1 MDFGSLPDLANH
13 FTVAAQSIMPI
24 AHHCMDAVM
33 NAGAN
38 FWAGLTDPNAMSAG
52 EKGFQLLKIAV
63 ATLGLSASI
72 GTANIE
78 AGLACAVTDC
88 EAVRDIAKAGAHV
101 RHLAP

>member
-1 MDFGSLPDLANH
+1 MDLGSLPDLANH
-13 FTVAAQSIMPI
+13 FVMAAQSVMPI
-24 AHHCMDAVM
+24 LHHSVDAFM

-52 EKGFQLLKIAV
+52 DKSFQLLKIAV

-72 GTANIE
+72 STANIE

-88 EAVRDIAKAGAHV
+88 EAVRDIAKAGAHA